1 MYCLNGLALSVKPL
15 FFYLILME
23 IDSDTIRLFTSGA
36 ATIRDEQYE
45 WKEFAT
51 NDDTKRILCVRYPD
65 ERIYETYYN
74 PFKEEFRKALNRILP
89 PF

>member
-1 MYCLNGLALSVKPL
+1 
-15 FFYLILME
+15 ME
-23 IDSDTIRLFTSGA
+23 IDSDTIRLFSCGA
-36 ATIRDEQYE
+36 AKINGVDYE

-51 NDDTKRILCVRYPD
+51 NDENKRILCVQFPD